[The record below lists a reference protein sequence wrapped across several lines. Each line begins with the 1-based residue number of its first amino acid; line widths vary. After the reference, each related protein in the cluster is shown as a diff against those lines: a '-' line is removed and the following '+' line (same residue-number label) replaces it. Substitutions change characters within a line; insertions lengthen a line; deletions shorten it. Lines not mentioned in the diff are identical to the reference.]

1 MKSLNTSLPKSRRKR
16 SIRPSNELLQT
27 FKTAAL
33 SVTNLYRTAE
43 ATEGR
48 GRQAGYQEALDDIL
62 AFLDRENIGL
72 GDGEGWRIR
81 QWATERLD
89 DEALQV
95 ASETDDEEENI
106 EPAGA
111 ARHISP
117 TNHQRLPK
125 VSEIPKPPTEPAIT
139 PSEPPKSDQSQNQ
152 TTATPEM
159 FTFQANQPVSHDF
172 EMKSPEVTNLDLDQ
186 RGAPTA
192 PNSPPAIRLN
202 VLPRNTRARARR
214 TSPRSSTGRSLGPGA
229 GSKRRVTFSDYFDL
243 GGLDGPGDANK
254 RGRMT

>member
-16 SIRPSNELLQT
+16 SIRPSNELIQT

-89 DEALQV
+89 DEALQG
-95 ASETDDEEENI
+95 ASDTDDEEEI
-106 EPAGA
+106 TESRGV

-125 VSEIPKPPTEPAIT
+125 VSEMPKPTSEPAVT
-139 PSEPPKSDQSQNQ
+139 LSEPPKTVQSQPQ
-152 TTATPEM
+152 VTSPPEV

-172 EMKSPEVTNLDLDQ
+172 EMKSPEVTSIDLDQ
-186 RGAPTA
+186 RITPT
-192 PNSPPAIRLN
+192 PPTSPPAIRLN
-202 VLPRNTRARARR
+202 VLPRNTRARAHR

-229 GSKRRVTFSDYFDL
+229 GSKRRVTFSDYFDIS
-243 GGLDGPGDANK
+243 GLDGPGDANK